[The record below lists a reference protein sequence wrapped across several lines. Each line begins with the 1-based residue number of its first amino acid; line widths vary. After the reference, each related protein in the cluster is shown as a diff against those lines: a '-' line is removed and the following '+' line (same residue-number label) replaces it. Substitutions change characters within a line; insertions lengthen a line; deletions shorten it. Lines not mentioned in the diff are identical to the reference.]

1 MRVAVVGAGGQ
12 LGSDLVRL
20 WSKEL
25 TWEVVGLPH
34 AAVDVTD
41 LAAVRSALLK
51 AKPEVV
57 VNCAAYVRVDDAEDR
72 VEEAFAVNA
81 VGAWNVA
88 RAAKETGA
96 LCVYLSTDYVFD
108 GTKSG
113 PYDETDP
120 PQPLNVY
127 GASKLA
133 GEHLTRIGAPRWLVV
148 RVASLFGSAGARS
161 KGGNFLEKILARARG
176 GETLR
181 LVNDVRMS
189 PTYTVDVARALASW
203 IEQGAVGVVH
213 GANRGWT
220 TWFEFGQKALELA
233 GLEARVEAISHRQYP
248 SEAARPR
255 NSALGSARRD
265 LMDPGLRPWQDAL
278 ADYLRET
285 GWLAAASAE
294 RSASPARHSQ

>member
-20 WSKEL
+20 WSKERQ
-25 TWEVVGLPH
+25 WEVVALPH

-41 LAAVRSALLK
+41 FAAVRSALLK
-51 AKPEVV
+51 AEPEVV
-57 VNCAAYVRVDDAEDR
+57 VNCAAYVRVDEAEDR

-88 RAAKETGA
+88 RAANETGA
-96 LCVYLSTDYVFD
+96 LSVYLSTDYVFD

-133 GEHLTRIGAPRWLVV
+133 GEHLTRIGTSRWLVV

-161 KGGNFLEKILARARG
+161 KGGNFLEKVLARARR

-181 LVNDVRMS
+181 LVSDVRMS
-189 PTYTVDVARALASW
+189 PTYTADVARALGRW
-203 IEQGAVGVVH
+203 IERGAVGVVH
-213 GANRGWT
+213 GANHGST
-220 TWFEFGQKALELA
+220 TWFEFGKKALELA

-248 SEAARPR
+248 SKAVRPL
-255 NSALGSARRD
+255 NSALCSARHD
-265 LMDPGLRPWQDAL
+265 LTDPGLRPWQDAL
-278 ADYLRET
+278 ADYLRAT
-285 GWLAAASAE
+285 GWLTAARAQ
-294 RSASPARHSQ
+294 RSASPARPSP